1 MPLYISHAIMGN
13 SLYEEAN
20 KDEKL
25 FKLPINVHSLRGY
38 SQGMDFATFSN
49 PNAHSN
55 KTQEFLLT
63 LIQYIKENDL
73 TEDSEVLA
81 FLYGHISHYF
91 FDTKAHPLIYYIEQ
105 GCQKVGMFTPHNLV
119 EGYIDTYL
127 IRNIMH
133 KERVQI
139 NEHFFNQID
148 LKNPVI
154 IKLIKDVHYKTYQD
168 KNIMKST
175 YLTLFLS
182 SLIEIVSKSPMM
194 TENFLIW
201 LSSFQKFLEVN
212 QLTKEEIVNSNND
225 TWKVPTTGEKHQES
239 FLQIY
244 QDALSTTLEAMN
256 EVNKYL
262 YNVKSISSLE
272 KVFPDISYDTGC
284 PLSLGLEM
292 KHIRGMDNNTKAY
305 QFKK

>member
-38 SQGMDFATFSN
+38 SQGMDFAIFSN

-63 LIQYIKENDL
+63 LIQYIKENNL
-73 TEDSEVLA
+73 TTDSEIIAL
-81 FLYGHISHYF
+81 LYGHISHYF

-105 GCQKVGMFTPHNLV
+105 GCQKVGMFIPHNLV

-182 SLIEIVSKSPMM
+182 SLIEVVSKSPMM

-201 LSSFQKFLEVN
+201 LSSFQKFLDVN
-212 QLTKEEIVNSNND
+212 QLTREKIVNSNND
-225 TWKVPTTGEKHQES
+225 TWRVPTTGEFHQES
-239 FLQIY
+239 LLEIY
-244 QDALSTTLEAMN
+244 QNILTTTLEAIDKVN
-256 EVNKYL
+256 EYL
-262 YNVKSISSLE
+262 YNGKSISTLE

-284 PLSLGLEM
+284 PLSLGLDM
-292 KHIRGMDNNTKAY
+292 KYVRETSDQAKAY
-305 QFKK
+305 QKGK